1 MKVQK
6 IALLGVLLAAT
17 IVIAIAESFIPSFT
31 IPGFKLGFANIVIL
45 VTLYELGIW
54 EAIFINLV
62 RVLVVALTRGTF
74 LSMGFF
80 MSLTGAFMSL
90 GIMILLSKL
99 IKKFSIVG
107 VSVIGSLFHVT
118 GQILIA
124 MVYMSSAYVVFYL
137 PIIALSATIT
147 GVIVG
152 LTARAIIKTNK
163 GFVKIYAPLR
173 NKVFMEGSFP
183 SLQEIQQ
190 LAIATNEYNKISKTE
205 L

>member
-17 IVIAIAESFIPSFT
+17 IVIAIIESFIPSFT
-31 IPGFKLGFANIVIL
+31 IPGIKLGFANILIL

-54 EAIFINLV
+54 EAVFINVV
-62 RVLVVALTRGTF
+62 RVLVVSFVRGTF

-80 MSLTGAFMSL
+80 MSLAGAFMSL
-90 GIMILLSKL
+90 GIMILFYLV

-124 MVYMSSAYVVFYL
+124 MIYMGSLYVVYYL
-137 PIIALSATIT
+137 PIIAFSALIT
-147 GVIVG
+147 GVVVG
-152 LTARAIIKTNK
+152 VIARAIIKTGVIK
-163 GFVKIYAPLR
+163 KQR
-173 NKVFMEGSFP
+173 EK
-183 SLQEIQQ
+183 
-190 LAIATNEYNKISKTE
+190 YNF
-205 L
+205 